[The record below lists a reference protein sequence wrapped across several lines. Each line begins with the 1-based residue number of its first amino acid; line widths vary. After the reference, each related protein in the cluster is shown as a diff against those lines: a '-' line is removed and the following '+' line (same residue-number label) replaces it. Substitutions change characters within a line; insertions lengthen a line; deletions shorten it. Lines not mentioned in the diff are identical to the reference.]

1 MPRTK
6 KPPIADRDEILATI
20 TRILRGEPSPAD
32 GATLPKVA
40 EQVRAAELLGKQ
52 YGLFEKRD
60 DSRIRPALSEA
71 LRRTLEEMH
80 NANRGA

>member
-6 KPPIADRDEILATI
+6 KLPIADRDEILATI

-60 DSRIRPALSEA
+60 DTRVRPILSDE
-71 LRRTLEEMH
+71 LRRTLEALH
-80 NANRGA
+80 DANRGA